1 MEDRDAEVSA
11 LVLAGALF
19 VETRLRLPNALHPVA
34 WFGSVASA
42 IIARAPLAPPA
53 LAFGAGLVIALG
65 LPAAVFT
72 LAAFAL
78 RATEPLPAVHAALQ
92 VLALF
97 SSVALFGL
105 LDAART
111 VQRALDAGS
120 LDEARAK
127 LSWLCSRDRRELDS
141 SGIANGAIESL
152 AENLS
157 DAVVGP
163 LCALLA
169 FGVEGALAYR
179 AINTLDA
186 MIGYRGKYEWLG
198 KPAARLDD
206 FVNLI
211 PARLTAVLLG
221 LATLTLRWN
230 DPQLSIAR
238 GLRTWWRDHAATP
251 SPNGGHPMAM
261 AAGLLGIRLDKP
273 GVYVLGAEHAAP
285 AATDIARALRLVQR
299 AGLLAFACAL
309 VCVAC
314 IGLRGLY
321 GTA

>member
-1 MEDRDAEVSA
+1 MSA
-11 LVLAGALF
+11 LVLAGALLA
-19 VETRLRLPNALHPVA
+19 ETRLRLPNALHPVA
-34 WFGSVASA
+34 WFGSVANA
-42 IIARAPLAPPA
+42 VIARAPLAPPA
-53 LAFGAGLVIALG
+53 LAFGAGLVIALS
-65 LPAAVFT
+65 LPAAVFA

-78 RATEPLPAVHAALQ
+78 RATEPVPALHAALQ
-92 VLALF
+92 GLALF

-120 LDEARAK
+120 LDEARGK
-127 LSWLCSRDRRELDS
+127 LSWLCSRDPRELDS
-141 SGIANGAIESL
+141 SGVANGAIESL
-152 AENLS
+152 GENLS

-163 LCALLA
+163 LCALLV

-198 KPAARLDD
+198 KPSARLDD
-206 FVNLI
+206 LVNLV
-211 PARLTAVLLG
+211 PARLTAALLW
-221 LATLTLRWN
+221 LAALTLRWS
-230 DPQLSIAR
+230 DPRVSLAR
-238 GLRTWWRDHAATP
+238 GLRTWWRDRAATP

-261 AAGLLGIRLDKP
+261 VAGLLGLRLDKP
-273 GVYVLGAEHAAP
+273 GVYVLGAEHAVPMAI
-285 AATDIARALRLVQR
+285 DIDRALRLVQR
-299 AGLLAFACAL
+299 AGLLSFACAL
-309 VCVAC
+309 GCVAR